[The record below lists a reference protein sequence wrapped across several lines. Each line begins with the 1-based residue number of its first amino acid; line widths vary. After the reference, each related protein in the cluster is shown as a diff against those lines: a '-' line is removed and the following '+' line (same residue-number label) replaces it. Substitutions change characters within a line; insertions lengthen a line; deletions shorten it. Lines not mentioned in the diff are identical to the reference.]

1 MTLRSIGGDSQ
12 VPLDHAAM
20 LGLSEIVSALIDG
33 GPQLRLPAAAAPD
46 GSRHGIAAPEDD
58 QPRLEKVRSRRSWS
72 SCPTSGRCELC
83 RFRADNPCK
92 LWIQGRCAGVVWEI
106 IDKRFRL

>member
-33 GPQLRLPAAAAPD
+33 GSQLRLPAAAAPGREAD
-46 GSRHGIAAPEDD
+46 VASPCRKMISPGLSSVFDD
-58 QPRLEKVRSRRSWS
+58 EVHVQPRAGL
-72 SCPTSGRCELC
+72 SC
-83 RFRADNPCK
+83 ADSVQIIPCK
-92 LWIQGRCAGVVWEI
+92 LWIQGRRAGVAWEI
-106 IDKRFRL
+106 VDK

>member
-33 GPQLRLPAAAAPD
+33 GSQLRLPAAAAP
-46 GSRHGIAAPEDD
+46 GREDD
-58 QPRLEKVRSRRSWS
+58 VASPRRKMISPGLSSVFDDEVHVQPRAGLSCADSVQIILVSYGFKVAVQELYGRSLISDS
-72 SCPTSGRCELC
+72 
-83 RFRADNPCK
+83 D
-92 LWIQGRCAGVVWEI
+92 
-106 IDKRFRL
+106 